1 MQHSAIS
8 DGDFAESAIC
18 QDLSFDRS
26 LVRSLPH
33 CSLVSSSL
41 THSLA
46 HSLVHSFLHFAS
58 SLSSPSAFSLVLTRS
73 VLVSLTL
80 APVRLT
86 GQRHRHRTAPHRT
99 APHRTAPHRTAPHRT
114 APSQAA
120 PSRAEPRRAEPRR
133 ALSRCFRPRE
143 RESTDERQGANGWPM
158 NGGDRAQTFL
168 SNWWYR
174 SQKRSLDTGHSHRL
188 RTDRKRRF
196 RSGPRDRSM
205 SRSISRILPAPD
217 PFTSHPKRISRVSSA

>member
-1 MQHSAIS
+1 MEISRNQQFAKIFHSIARS
-8 DGDFAESAIC
+8 FA
-18 QDLSFDRS
+18 RS
-26 LVRSLPH
+26 LTAHSFLLHSLTR
-33 CSLVSSSL
+33 SL
-41 THSLA
+41 THSFTRFFT
-46 HSLVHSFLHFAS
+46 SL
-58 SLSSPSAFSLVLTRS
+58 R
-73 VLVSLTL
+73 VSLPL
-80 APVRLT
+80 LPSRS
-86 GQRHRHRTAPHRT
+86 T